1 MKINILLTKTI
12 WLFLICIAFCAEHSA
27 FAGPLRDK
35 LMERRQAQQQEALD
49 TADSSSS
56 APSLPPNIRLIK
68 DFPFGSD
75 SNQRMDIYL
84 PSHATAA
91 PVLLMVHGGGWR
103 RGDKAM
109 RSVIE
114 NKVARWVPRGFVF
127 ISINYRMLPKADL
140 LRQAEDVMRALAVA
154 QSNASQWG
162 ADPAKFILMGHS
174 AGAHLVSLVAAEYAK
189 AYKLGAQPWLGTV
202 SLDSAALDV
211 VQIMERK
218 HYRLYD
224 PAFGSDAAYWKAV
237 SPIHQF
243 VAGAMPILA
252 VCSSTRPDKPCLQAH
267 NFADKAAS
275 LGIRAAV
282 LEQALTH
289 KQINQEL
296 GLQGA
301 YTDAVEAFMGS
312 LDDSIKSI
320 LMNSAAVK

>member
-12 WLFLICIAFCAEHSA
+12 WLFLICMAFCAVHSA

-35 LMERRQAQQQEALD
+35 LMERRQAQQQEVLD
-49 TADSSSS
+49 TADTSSST
-56 APSLPPNIRLIK
+56 PLLPPNVRLIK
-68 DFPFGSD
+68 DFPFGAD

-109 RSVIE
+109 RSVVE

-140 LRQAEDVMRALAVA
+140 LQQAEDVMRALAVA
-154 QSNASQWG
+154 QSNATKWG
-162 ADPAKFILMGHS
+162 GDPTKFILMGHS
-174 AGAHLVSLVAAEYAK
+174 AGAHLVSLVAIEYSK

-224 PAFGSDAAYWKAV
+224 PAFGSDTAYWKSI
-237 SPIHQF
+237 SPIHQL

-275 LGIRAAV
+275 LGIRASV

-289 KQINQEL
+289 KQINQNL

-312 LDDSIKSI
+312 LDDSVKSV
-320 LMNSAAVK
+320 LMNSAAIK